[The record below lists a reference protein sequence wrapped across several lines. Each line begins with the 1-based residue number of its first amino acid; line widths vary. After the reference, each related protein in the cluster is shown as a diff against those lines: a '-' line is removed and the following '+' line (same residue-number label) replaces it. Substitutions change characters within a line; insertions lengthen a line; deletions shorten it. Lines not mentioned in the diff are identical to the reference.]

1 MPDEIIQGD
10 WDDLVARHDLHG
22 RKVRVIVL
30 DEERGGGEAFGDNPW
45 LKSLRAWA
53 DSHKSLGQGGHLVD
67 DSRESIYSGTIDD
80 PR

>member
-1 MPDEIIQGD
+1 MSDEIFQGQ
-10 WDDLVARHDLHG
+10 WDDLVKKHDFRG

-30 DEERGGGEAFGDNPW
+30 DEQPIGNTPSPEENPW

-53 DSHKSLGQGGHLVD
+53 DSHKPLKHLVD
-67 DSRESIYSGTIDD
+67 DSREGIYSGTADD